1 MKPILTRV
9 SRLFAIVG
17 AFLAFASIQAFAQEA
32 TIVGTVTDP
41 SGAVIANAKITAT
54 NAETGVAR
62 TSTTNDAGQYVLPG
76 VHIGS
81 YNVKAESSGLKVSEQ
96 KGVLLQVGDRARVD
110 FQMQVGGATESVTV
124 EATALRVQTDSSEQ
138 SNVMSANQLSNLAVA

>member
-41 SGAVIANAKITAT
+41 SGAVIVNAKITAT
-54 NAETGVAR
+54 NADDREHR
-62 TSTTNDAGQYVLPG
+62 NPDRRHHLLDQLP
-76 VHIGS
+76 
-81 YNVKAESSGLKVSEQ
+81 
-96 KGVLLQVGDRARVD
+96 
-110 FQMQVGGATESVTV
+110 
-124 EATALRVQTDSSEQ
+124 
-138 SNVMSANQLSNLAVA
+138 